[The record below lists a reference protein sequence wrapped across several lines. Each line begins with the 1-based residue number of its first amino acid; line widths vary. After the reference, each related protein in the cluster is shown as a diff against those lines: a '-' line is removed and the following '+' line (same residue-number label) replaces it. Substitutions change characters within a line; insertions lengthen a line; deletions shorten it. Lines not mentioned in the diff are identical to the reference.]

1 MIEGLKILLE
11 RMKTHPEEFLDDSD
25 GYVGSSKWGKLIHRY
40 NKVLTKEEIKAFNDA
55 LHELHR
61 QQFTADVLES
71 LISKPVELD
80 PETYTIK
87 TAGRDPW
94 GSQKPYA
101 YDSVQAHD
109 ELHRLIKDEI
119 QKEQM
124 EQLKQ
129 IMKDELQQAT
139 KKRSR

>member
-11 RMKTHPEEFLDDSD
+11 RMKTHPEEFLDDRD
-25 GYVGSSKWGKLIHRY
+25 DYVGSSKWGKLIHRY

-61 QQFTADVLES
+61 QQFTAEVLES
-71 LISKPVELD
+71 LVSKPVELD
-80 PETYTIK
+80 PDTYTIK
-87 TAGRDPW
+87 TTGRGGWHSPALLSDN
-94 GSQKPYA
+94 YA
-101 YDSVQAHD
+101 TTTAKLAV
-109 ELHRLIKDEI
+109 EI

>member
-25 GYVGSSKWGKLIHRY
+25 GYVGSSKWGKLIHKY

-61 QQFTADVLES
+61 QQFTAEVLES

-94 GSQKPYA
+94 GSVTLQKT
-101 YDSVQAHD
+101 
-109 ELHRLIKDEI
+109 
-119 QKEQM
+119 
-124 EQLKQ
+124 
-129 IMKDELQQAT
+129 T

>member
-25 GYVGSSKWGKLIHRY
+25 GYVGSSKWGKLMHKY

-61 QQFTADVLES
+61 QQFTAEVLES

-94 GSQKPYA
+94 GSVTLQKT
-101 YDSVQAHD
+101 
-109 ELHRLIKDEI
+109 
-119 QKEQM
+119 
-124 EQLKQ
+124 
-129 IMKDELQQAT
+129 T